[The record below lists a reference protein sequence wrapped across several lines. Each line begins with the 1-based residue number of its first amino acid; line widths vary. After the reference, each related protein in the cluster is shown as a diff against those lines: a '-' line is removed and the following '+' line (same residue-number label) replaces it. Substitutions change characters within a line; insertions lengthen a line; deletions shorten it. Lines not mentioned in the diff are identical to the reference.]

1 VRKNNLTIG
10 KYVIESELGSG
21 AMGTVYLGYDPKLDR
36 RAAIKV
42 MKTGME
48 DETLRSRFFLEGRSA
63 AKLDHPNIIRI
74 WDLDTDSKNCPYI
87 AMEYI
92 EGEDLKTLIEDKRF
106 VSFEQ
111 KISIIVDV
119 CKGLQHAHDNGIIH
133 RDVKPG
139 NIRINRNTEP
149 KILDFGLARLES
161 AQSTRTR
168 GLPIGSPYYMSPE
181 QWRGQG
187 NLDGR
192 SDLFSTAAVLYE
204 LIAYVRPF
212 EAEEISAVMM
222 RIVSTP
228 HVPLQDI
235 LPGCAP
241 ELSEIVDRGLAKDP
255 NERFTS
261 CREFARALE
270 KFLSQLKFH
279 QGELRNRVERTEG
292 ELQAC
297 KRKLV
302 SAEIAELLG
311 SNIPDIEPSTHASS
325 GAQLSQDQT
334 LDYGVLL
341 QRHASLQGKLDA
353 LTESLRATLP
363 LLRLFRTGHQQLK
376 DGQIKECE
384 QTVRELLQL
393 SPNNAAARRLSA
405 ACRRVSGEYQ
415 QREEYQVRLRTVLSE
430 ARQAI
435 QSGQFPQ
442 ALQIIGR
449 VLEIEPSHPEA
460 LQLCDM
466 IRQLQADATQ
476 KKRRIISD

>member
-1 VRKNNLTIG
+1 
-10 KYVIESELGSG
+10 
-21 AMGTVYLGYDPKLDR
+21 
-36 RAAIKV
+36 
-42 MKTGME
+42 
-48 DETLRSRFFLEGRSA
+48 
-63 AKLDHPNIIRI
+63 
-74 WDLDTDSKNCPYI
+74 
-87 AMEYI
+87 
-92 EGEDLKTLIEDKRF
+92 
-106 VSFEQ
+106 
-111 KISIIVDV
+111 
-119 CKGLQHAHDNGIIH
+119 
-133 RDVKPG
+133 
-139 NIRINRNTEP
+139 
-149 KILDFGLARLES
+149 
-161 AQSTRTR
+161 
-168 GLPIGSPYYMSPE
+168 MSPE

-311 SNIPDIEPSTHASS
+311 SNIPDIEPSTHAST